1 MSSEAGTDSVER
13 PNGYTYQ
20 PSRIYGDGPAA
31 IEVGVERV
39 TGRRYLRT
47 AMLHRNGEFDEYRGI
62 DLHEFNAFLA
72 EPDAAVTFADN
83 CQRGDHANRW
93 LPPPAWPACTPIRE
107 HRRHLAGKR
116 ATLLTDHPTDAAGRP
131 VTGFPAGTAFVRI
144 ISHRVRGDGNLAVQL
159 LDSDVTFLIDAQ
171 QLGLR

>member
-62 DLHEFNAFLA
+62 DISRRPE
-72 EPDAAVTFADN
+72 
-83 CQRGDHANRW
+83 RGVDVHDGPTA
-93 LPPPAWPACTPIRE
+93 
-107 HRRHLAGKR
+107 KR
-116 ATLLTDHPTDAAGRP
+116 RP
-131 VTGFPAGTAFVRI
+131 VV
-144 ISHRVRGDGNLAVQL
+144 VDGL
-159 LDSDVTFLIDAQ
+159 S
-171 QLGLR
+171 LGSR